1 MEDIKQ
7 KRTRCAFDGCNK
19 KIKITDFSCRCSKT
33 YCKLHRLAE
42 SHKCSYDFKRIDTD
56 KFMKD
61 CGLGGGINKK
71 IDVI

>member
-1 MEDIKQ
+1 MSENKS
-7 KRTRCAFDGCNK
+7 K
-19 KIKITDFSCRCSKT
+19 KIRCSLEGCKKKITITDFACRCNKI

-42 SHKCSYDFKRIDTD
+42 SHECTYDFKNINTG